1 MKQLA
6 QFWKTSL
13 VSKLIVGGGVVSLC
27 LIGLVCVLLFGD
39 TRQDRTLSG
48 THASTIS
55 TVAFVAVQEDDAVP
69 ATATPRPS
77 LTPTPLPT
85 STPTNTPEPTYTP
98 TNTLTPTAT
107 PEPTSTPEPSPTPEP
122 PTPIPEPSRP
132 LVTAGEANVNI
143 RSGPGENYAI
153 VDILA
158 ARQSLDIVGR
168 NADASWWQVP
178 TPNGLGWLSAS
189 VTTASNVEEVPLV
202 AEVPPPPR
210 PTESAVAE
218 AGSSLPAG
226 GDLVVISAVND
237 RDEYVDIQNI
247 GDTAMD
253 LTGWHLLSEKGV
265 QDCVL
270 GGVIQPGEVLRVWAL
285 RKDSGR
291 GGYNCDFGRNIWNN
305 SEPDPAILYD
315 PAGVEMSRGD

>member
-6 QFWKTSL
+6 QFWKTGP
-13 VSKLIVGGGVVSLC
+13 VKLIVGGGVVSLC
-27 LIGLVCVLLFGD
+27 LIGLVCWLLFGD
-39 TRQDRTLSG
+39 TWPARIETSM
-48 THASTIS
+48 
-55 TVAFVAVQEDDAVP
+55 VAVVDIAEDDAVAATAAP
-69 ATATPRPS
+69 RSSLMPTATP
-77 LTPTPLPT
+77 TPT
-85 STPTNTPEPTYTP
+85 STDTPEPTYTP
-98 TNTLTPTAT
+98 TNIPTPTTT
-107 PEPTSTPEPSPTPEP
+107 PRQAPTPTPEPSPTPAP
-122 PTPIPEPSRP
+122 PTQPPEPSRP

-158 ARQSLDIVGR
+158 ARQSLEIVGR

-189 VTTASNVEEVPLV
+189 VTTASNVEAVPLV
-202 AEVPPPPR
+202 EVPPPPE
-210 PTESAVAE
+210 PVVAE
-218 AGSSLPAG
+218 AGSSLSA
-226 GDLVVISAVND
+226 DAALVVISAVND

-247 GDTAMD
+247 SDAAVD
-253 LTGWHLLSEKGV
+253 LTGWHLLSEKGA

-270 GGVIQPGEVLRVWAL
+270 GGVIEPGEVLRVWAL